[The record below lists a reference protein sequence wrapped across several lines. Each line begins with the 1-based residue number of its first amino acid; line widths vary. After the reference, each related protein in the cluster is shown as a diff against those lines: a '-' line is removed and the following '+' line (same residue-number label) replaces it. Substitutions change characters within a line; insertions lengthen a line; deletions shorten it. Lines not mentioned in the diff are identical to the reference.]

1 MSNYIEYNGKIAFH
15 PGYYIS
21 EAIEESGLTQ
31 YDFAKRL
38 DTTPKNISC
47 IVNGEQ
53 NLSVDIAMKL
63 ARMLDTSVEY
73 WLNLQ
78 SAYDTVSA
86 EIKSDE
92 AMEEERR
99 IFGYLDYSYFHNNF
113 DLPALPRKKDLQIK
127 QVRNFLKVATL
138 SVFKDRNMAVSF
150 RSSADTLS
158 EANVVKANIM
168 VQIATNLALSNPA
181 PKFDRKKFN
190 LAVNYALTLTSNHQE
205 FYPLL
210 HQAFYEAGVNFVI
223 LPNIPGSKINGATK
237 KIRSNVMLMVNDRRL
252 NADTFWFTLF
262 HEIGHII
269 NSDLGITF
277 EGKERHAEDNAD
289 TFAEDKLIPAAA
301 YQQFLK
307 RCNRYFTLQ
316 DILAFASYIDRDPG
330 IVLGRLQNDGLIKYG
345 DRRFADLQKKYKLR
359 RVINPFI

>member
-1 MSNYIEYNGKIAFH
+1 MSNYIEYNDKIAFH

-47 IVNGEQ
+47 LVNGEQ

-86 EIKSDE
+86 EIKSD
-92 AMEEERR
+92 AALKEERR
-99 IFGYLDYSYFHNNF
+99 IFSYLDYNYFHYNF
-113 DLPALPRKKDLQIK
+113 DLPALPRKTDLQIK
-127 QVRNFLKVATL
+127 QVRKFLKVATL
-138 SVFKDRNMAVSF
+138 SVFKDRNMTVNF
-150 RSSADTLS
+150 RSSTDKLS
-158 EANVVKANIM
+158 EANIVKANIM
-168 VQIATNLALSNPA
+168 VQIATNQALNNPA
-181 PKFDRKKFN
+181 PKFDRKIFSH
-190 LAVNYALTLTSNHQE
+190 AVNYALTLTSNHRD

-210 HQAFYEAGVNFVI
+210 CQTFYEAGVNFVI
-223 LPNIPGSKINGATK
+223 LPNMPGSKINGATK
-237 KIRSNVMLMVNDRRL
+237 KIRSNIMLMVNDRRL

-269 NSDLGITF
+269 NGDLGITF
-277 EGKERHAEDNAD
+277 EGRTRHAEDNAD
-289 TFAEDKLIPAAA
+289 TFAENRLIPADV
-301 YQQFLK
+301 YQQFL
-307 RCNRYFTLQ
+307 RECNHYFTLQ
-316 DILAFASYIDRDPG
+316 DIINFARQIDRDPG
-330 IVLGRLQNDGLIKYG
+330 IVLGRLQNDGEIKYG
-345 DRRFADLQKKYKLR
+345 DRRFASLQKKYK
-359 RVINPFI
+359 ICP

>member
-1 MSNYIEYNGKIAFH
+1 MSNYIEYNDKIAFH

-47 IVNGEQ
+47 LVNGEQ

-92 AMEEERR
+92 ALEEERR
-99 IFGYLDYSYFHNNF
+99 IFSYLDYKYFQNNF
-113 DLPALPRKKDLQIK
+113 NLPALPRKIDQQIK
-127 QVRNFLKVATL
+127 QVRKFLKVSTL
-138 SVFKDRNMAVSF
+138 SVFKDRNMAVNF
-150 RSSADTLS
+150 RSSGDQLT
-158 EANVVKANIM
+158 EANIVKANIM

-181 PKFDRKKFN
+181 PKFDRYRFN
-190 LAVNYALTLTSNHQE
+190 KTVDYALTLTSNHQE
-205 FYPLL
+205 FYRLL
-210 HQAFYEAGVNFVI
+210 YQAFYDAGVNFVI
-223 LPNIPGSKINGATK
+223 LPNMPGSKINGATK
-237 KIRSNVMLMVNDRRL
+237 KIKSNIMLMVNDRRL

-262 HEIGHII
+262 HEIGHVI
-269 NSDLGITF
+269 NGDLGITF
-277 EGKERHAEDNAD
+277 EGKIHHAEDEAD
-289 TFAEDKLIPAAA
+289 TFAENKLIPADA
-301 YQQFLK
+301 YQQFL
-307 RCNRYFTLQ
+307 RECNHRFTLQ
-316 DILAFASYIDRDPG
+316 GILRFARFIDRDPG
-330 IVLGRLQNDGLIKYG
+330 IVLGRLQNDGKIEYG
-345 DRRFADLQKKYKLR
+345 DRRFASLQKRYKVCGRILKK
-359 RVINPFI
+359 